1 MTEEKFTIEMV
12 DDSKDVIRNYMGYIK
27 DENGK
32 AVVSINMYYDELEGG
47 NEDFNE
53 DDEDFEDDESGPFVT
68 FYFYEESS
76 ELYKLNKEFFD
87 QYFENI
93 GADLIEEESDEKN
106 LVFGYSV
113 NVSPTI
119 ESLKTITKELT
130 TAMKEANLKFPLFME
145 NN

>member
-1 MTEEKFTIEMV
+1 MAEEKFTIEIV

-27 DENGK
+27 DENDN
-32 AVVSINMYYDELEGG
+32 AVVSINMYCDELEEG
-47 NEDFNE
+47 NEDF
-53 DDEDFEDDESGPFVT
+53 DEDSEDDESGPFVT
-68 FYFYEESS
+68 FYFYKESS

-93 GADLIEEESDEKN
+93 GADLIEEESDEET

-113 NVSPTI
+113 NVSPTV
-119 ESLKTITKELT
+119 ESFRTITKELI
-130 TAMKEANLKFPLFME
+130 TAMKEANLKFPSFMK